1 MRPHQLIST
10 MLFTLLVAMGCT
22 KSGDS
27 INKIGTP
34 ESVSLD
40 DLAESD
46 SDSAQVESDSDSA
59 QVEDEDVGKL
69 VVGDKAPDFEIEVMG
84 GDLLRFSSYFGGSS
98 GPTVLLFD
106 RAHW

>member
-10 MLFTLLVAMGCT
+10 MLFTLLVATGCT

-34 ESVSLD
+34 ETVSLD
-40 DLAESD
+40 DLAD
-46 SDSAQVESDSDSA
+46 SDSDSA

-84 GDLLRFSSYFGGSS
+84 GDFLRFSSYFGGSS

-106 RAHW
+106 RIS

>member
-27 INKIGTP
+27 INKIRTS
-34 ESVSLD
+34 ETVSLD
-40 DLAESD
+40 DLAD
-46 SDSAQVESDSDSA
+46 SDSDSA
-59 QVEDEDVGKL
+59 QVEDEDVEKL

>member
-1 MRPHQLIST
+1 MRPHHLISP
-10 MLFTLLVAMGCT
+10 MLFTLLLATGCT

-34 ESVSLD
+34 ETVSLD
-40 DLAESD
+40 DLAD
-46 SDSAQVESDSDSA
+46 SDSDSA

-69 VVGDKAPDFEIEVMG
+69 AVGDKAPDFEIEVMG

>member
-10 MLFTLLVAMGCT
+10 MLFTLLVATGCT

-27 INKIGTP
+27 INKIRTP
-34 ESVSLD
+34 ETVSLD
-40 DLAESD
+40 DLAD
-46 SDSAQVESDSDSA
+46 SDSDSA

>member
-34 ESVSLD
+34 ETVSQD
-40 DLAESD
+40 DLAD
-46 SDSAQVESDSDSA
+46 SDSDSA
-59 QVEDEDVGKL
+59 QVEDEEVGKL
-69 VVGDKAPDFEIEVMG
+69 AVGDKAPDFEIEVMG
-84 GDLLRFSSYFGGSS
+84 GDLLRFSSYLGSSS

>member
-34 ESVSLD
+34 ETVSLD
-40 DLAESD
+40 DLAD
-46 SDSAQVESDSDSA
+46 SDSDSA
-59 QVEDEDVGKL
+59 QVEDEEVGKL
-69 VVGDKAPDFEIEVMG
+69 AVGDKAPDFEIEVMG

>member
-34 ESVSLD
+34 ETVSLD
-40 DLAESD
+40 DLAD
-46 SDSAQVESDSDSA
+46 SDSDSA

>member
-27 INKIGTP
+27 INKIGPP
-34 ESVSLD
+34 ETVSLD
-40 DLAESD
+40 DLA
-46 SDSAQVESDSDSA
+46 DSDSA

-69 VVGDKAPDFEIEVMG
+69 VVGDKAPAFEIEVMG

>member
-34 ESVSLD
+34 ETVSLD
-40 DLAESD
+40 DLADSD
-46 SDSAQVESDSDSA
+46 SDSAP
-59 QVEDEDVGKL
+59 VEDEDVGKL
-69 VVGDKAPDFEIEVMG
+69 AVGDKAPDFEIEVMG
-84 GDLLRFSSYFGGSS
+84 GDLLRFSSYLGGASR
-98 GPTVLLFD
+98 PTVLLFD

>member
-1 MRPHQLIST
+1 

-34 ESVSLD
+34 ETVSLD
-40 DLAESD
+40 DLAD
-46 SDSAQVESDSDSA
+46 SDSDSA